1 MEAAGERQ
9 RQKQKEAGGERER
22 QGETDGERELRGNL
36 LTQRSA
42 FLLQVGKGL
51 KSPHW
56 AFRGQEARLPSD
68 LTVRQWVVW
77 SGQVKWHKQRLEVN
91 PQRPFHLFALAD
103 HCRNLGQPEIGQGNL
118 ANTFSNPGLL
128 LAAAPSQTPQGLRS
142 WISY

>member
-1 MEAAGERQ
+1 M
-9 RQKQKEAGGERER
+9 
-22 QGETDGERELRGNL
+22 
-36 LTQRSA
+36 TQRSA

-77 SGQVKWHKQRLEVN
+77 SRQVKWHKQRLEVN